1 MMGKQA
7 ITGIIIGLIVIGL
20 LGAGCGP
27 SREEGPDVEPSPH
40 QPEAQLKVLSSAVEV
55 EFPTALTFHVE
66 AQGSGDITEIRLRYE
81 VKKIGHAAVIS
92 EVSPEFASA
101 SKVETSWKWD
111 MRKSSLPP
119 GAEVEYSWLV
129 KDGAGNRLETE
140 LTTISFDDDR
150 YQWKTLKAENLSL
163 FWYRG
168 DEAFAQGLMD
178 AALAALDK
186 LAQDTGAQLQK
197 PVKMYIYADSSD
209 LRGALV
215 FPREW
220 TGGQAFVEHG
230 IVAIGIGPDEMS
242 WGRRSIAHEL
252 AHLVIY
258 QITFNPY
265 GGLPTWLDEGLAM
278 YAEGALEPHFRS
290 MLQEATSEDELFSV
304 QSLGSSFPAH
314 AEKALLAYAQSYSLV
329 DFLISNYGRDK
340 MLQLLKVFQQGS
352 SYDGALLEVYGFDTG
367 GLDDRWRASLGLG
380 PGSAGLPATATEP
393 VVALIMAA
401 GASLQG
407 GKSASLWPPPGTTF
421 QRPDRQIFEVAFT
434 GGRAPFS

>member
-1 MMGKQA
+1 MMGKRA
-7 ITGIIIGLIVIGL
+7 IAGIIIGLIAIGL

-27 SREEGPDVEPSPH
+27 SREEGPAVEPGTPK
-40 QPEAQLKVLSSAVEV
+40 PGAQLQVLSSAVEV
-55 EFPTALTFHVE
+55 EFPTALTFHIE
-66 AQGSGDITEIRLRYE
+66 AQGGGDITEIRLRYE

-92 EVSPEFASA
+92 EVSPEFTSA
-101 SKVETSWKWD
+101 SQVKTSWKWD

-129 KDGAGNRLETE
+129 KDSAGSRLETE
-140 LTTISFDDDR
+140 PTIISFDDDR
-150 YQWKTLKAENLSL
+150 YRWQTLKAEKLSL

-168 DEAFAQGLMD
+168 DEAFAQELMD
-178 AALAALDK
+178 GALTALDK

-230 IVAIGIGPDEMS
+230 IVVIGIGPDEMS
-242 WGRRSIAHEL
+242 WGRRAVAHEL
-252 AHLVIY
+252 AHLVTY

-265 GGLPTWLDEGLAM
+265 GAPPTWLEEGLAM
-278 YAEGALEPHFRS
+278 YAEGGLEPRYGS
-290 MLQEATSEDELFSV
+290 LLQEAASKDELFSV

-329 DFLISNYGRDK
+329 DFLIANHGRDK
-340 MLQLLKVFQQGS
+340 MLQLLEVFQRGS
-352 SYDGALLEVYGFDTG
+352 SYDDALLEIYGFDTG
-367 GLDDRWRASLGLG
+367 GLDDRWRDSLGLG
-380 PGSAGLPATATEP
+380 PRSAGLPAAKP
-393 VVALIMAA
+393 VVALI
-401 GASLQG
+401 S
-407 GKSASLWPPPGTTF
+407 
-421 QRPDRQIFEVAFT
+421 I
-434 GGRAPFS
+434 